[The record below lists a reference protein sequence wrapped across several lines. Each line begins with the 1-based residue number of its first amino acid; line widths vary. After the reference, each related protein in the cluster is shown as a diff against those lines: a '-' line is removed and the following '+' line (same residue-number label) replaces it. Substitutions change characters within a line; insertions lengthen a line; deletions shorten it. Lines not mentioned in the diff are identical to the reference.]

1 MLGSW
6 VDMGA
11 DALIS
16 SGRAERSAGDE
27 LKAEARRI
35 AKGRVLRTHRV
46 SESDRAVLAMKA
58 HPGPRLA
65 LVALLLACASRSE
78 GPSPPP
84 PPFVGRFSA
93 VSESEW
99 TLDLT
104 LYPDGSAVI
113 ERSGW
118 DDWSESDETEREAI
132 PAHWSLGPEGD
143 LLLSYRGT
151 TDVLRYFPDLSRTE
165 LGETGS
171 APGLRAFS
179 PGAESVIGSHSLW
192 RSDGPD

>member
-1 MLGSW
+1 MLGWPAS
-6 VDMGA
+6 VPGIYTRVTEA
-11 DALIS
+11 PSPILEGLVAALEL
-16 SGRAERSAGDE
+16 RAANPQW
-27 LKAEARRI
+27 
-35 AKGRVLRTHRV
+35 
-46 SESDRAVLAMKA
+46 RAM
-58 HPGPRLA
+58 A

-118 DDWSESDETEREAI
+118 GGWSESDESEHEAI
-132 PAHWSLGPEGD
+132 PAQWSLGPEGD

-151 TDVLRYFPDLSRTE
+151 TDVLRYFPDLSRAE

>member
-1 MLGSW
+1 MLGWPAS
-6 VDMGA
+6 VPDV
-11 DALIS
+11 LHES
-16 SGRAERSAGDE
+16 H
-27 LKAEARRI
+27 LKAEARRRI
-35 AKGRVLRTHRV
+35 AMRSRPASRVV
-46 SESDRAVLAMKA
+46 
-58 HPGPRLA
+58 

-118 DDWSESDETEREAI
+118 GDWSESDETEREAI
-132 PAHWSLGPEGD
+132 PAQWSLGPEGD

-151 TDVLRYFPDLSRTE
+151 TDVLRYFPDLSRAE